1 MRILGQDTRCL
12 ANHPRCMATLATK
25 AAVDWQG
32 SGVTGKVPR
41 SLWRIDI
48 GLAEGFQELPG
59 SRREEKEKRP
69 IQDGPLYIKGWMT
82 GVDYPISTTP
92 TVMLLR

>member
-1 MRILGQDTRCL
+1 
-12 ANHPRCMATLATK
+12 MATLATK
-25 AAVDWQG
+25 AAVNWQG

-59 SRREEKEKRP
+59 SHHEEKEKRP
-69 IQDGPLYIKGWMT
+69 IQDGPIYIKGWMT